1 MSIPYMIYQAERTRT
16 PAEQRAEDQLR
27 GELAVA
33 LTRPWRRSRRRGDRQ
48 QGTQR
53 PCREIGTFGGMAT
66 VGTRCS

>member
-33 LTRPWRRSRRRGDRQ
+33 LMRPWRRSRRRGGRQ
-48 QGTQR
+48 EGTQG
-53 PCREIGTFGGMAT
+53 PCREIGTCGGMAT
-66 VGTRCS
+66 VGTRCG